1 MPGADTAGGAH
12 LSVIPIY
19 FDSFSPYPTWGSGG
33 TMSLVGTGRAGE
45 GRESAR
51 THLRQGQPG
60 PEATTHLSCAPAE
73 EREL

>member
-1 MPGADTAGGAH
+1 
-12 LSVIPIY
+12 
-19 FDSFSPYPTWGSGG
+19 
-33 TMSLVGTGRAGE
+33 MSLVGTGRAGE